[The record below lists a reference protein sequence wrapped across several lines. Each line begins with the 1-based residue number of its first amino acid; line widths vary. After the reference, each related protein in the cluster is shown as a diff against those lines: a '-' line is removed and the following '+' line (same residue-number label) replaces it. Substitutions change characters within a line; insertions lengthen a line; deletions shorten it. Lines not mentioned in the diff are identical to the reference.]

1 MIPIKDHI
9 LQVELFE
16 DVITAAPILEEQ
28 ARGIFAEC
36 VAALRH
42 MHRMGVAHNDI
53 KLENFM
59 FSEQGGAAAL
69 CPPPAL

>member
-1 MIPIKDHI
+1 M
-9 LQVELFE
+9 ELFE
-16 DVITAAPILEEQ
+16 DVITAAPIPEEQ

-42 MHRMGVAHNDI
+42 MHRMGVAHRDI
-53 KLENFM
+53 KLENIM
-59 FSEQGGAAAL
+59 FSAQGGAAAL